1 MGKISTLLIQWIEK
15 SLYEDP
21 TPTPPSPLDIWIE
34 KKLKWMAR
42 RVCPVLLIS
51 IVLQLVVL
59 FNVPLELTAAQ
70 WFWLKDP
77 LSLVAAELIYRLL
90 MCCKTYLQH

>member
-21 TPTPPSPLDIWIE
+21 TPTPKLPLEIWIE
-34 KKLKWMAR
+34 KKIRWMAR
-42 RVCPVLLIS
+42 RVCPVLFIALA
-51 IVLQLVVL
+51 LQFVVI
-59 FNVPLELTAAQ
+59 FNVPPELTTER
-70 WFWLKDP
+70 WFWLTNL

-90 MCCKTYLQH
+90 MCCKTYLRH